1 MKSIDKGEEGGRGSF
16 GVDRGVSCGFRV
28 SVRKEND
35 ILKEENLSLCSM

>member
-1 MKSIDKGEEGGRGSF
+1 MKSIDKGEEGGNF
-16 GVDRGVSCGFRV
+16 GVIDGGVSCGFRV

>member
-1 MKSIDKGEEGGRGSF
+1 MKSIDKGEEGESF
-16 GVDRGVSCGFRV
+16 GGNRGVSCGFRV